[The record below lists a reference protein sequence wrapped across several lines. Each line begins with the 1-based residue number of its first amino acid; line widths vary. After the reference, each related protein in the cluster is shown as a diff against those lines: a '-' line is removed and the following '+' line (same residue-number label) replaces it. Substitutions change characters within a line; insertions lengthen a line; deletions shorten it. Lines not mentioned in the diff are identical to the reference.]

1 MSSTVKVSI
10 RIDGQ
15 EVKAIEEQNVIDA
28 IKASGIDIP
37 HICYHPNLGTIQTCD
52 TCMVEIN
59 GKLARACA
67 MKVEDGMNVETKS
80 PMARA
85 AQVEAMDRIL
95 ENHQLYCTVCDNNNG
110 NCRIHNTVEM
120 MQIEHQ
126 KYPYKPKPYK
136 VDMSHPF
143 YRYDPDQCI
152 LCGQCVEACQ
162 NVQVNET
169 LSIDWEREHPRVI
182 WDDDV
187 PINESSCVSCG
198 HCVNVCPCNALM
210 EKSMLGEAGIMTGM
224 KQELLGPMI
233 DFVKEVEPG
242 YSGIFAVSEL
252 EATLR
257 ATRIKRTKTV
267 CTFCGVGCTFEVWT
281 KGRKILKIQP
291 TPDAPVNG
299 ISTCVKGKFGWDFIN
314 SEERLTKPLI
324 RKGDEF
330 YEATWEEAL
339 ELIANKF
346 QEIRERDGADAFGF
360 ISSSKCTNEENYL
373 MQKFARAVIGT
384 NNVDNCS
391 RYCQSP
397 ATTGL
402 FRTVGY
408 GGDAGTIYDMAGAG
422 LAIIVGANPAEA
434 HPVIATRLKRAHK
447 LNGQKL
453 IVADLRKNE
462 MAERSDLFLR
472 PAPGTDH
479 VWLSAVTKYIIDQ
492 GWHDREFL
500 TKRVNGFDEYVK
512 SLEKYTLEYAEEVTR
527 IPKEQLIQTANMIY
541 EADGT
546 AIFWAMGVTQHCG
559 GSETS
564 TAISNLLLV
573 TGNFGRPNAGAF
585 PLRGHNNVQ
594 GACDFGALPNFFPGY
609 ELVTDDAVRE
619 RYEKAWNVKLPRE
632 KGLDNP
638 GMVEAIHKGKLK
650 AMYLMGEDMA
660 WVDSNANHIHAA
672 LEKLEFFVV
681 QDVFFTKTA
690 QFADVILPA
699 SPSLEKEGTFTNTER
714 RIQRLYQ
721 ALEPLGESLPDWK
734 IITALANH
742 LGAHWCYE
750 HPGEIMAEAASLTP
764 LFAGVTYERLEGWNS
779 LLWPVNADGTDTP
792 LLYTERFPF
801 PDGKAQLMPTDW
813 VPPVKTGDEY
823 DLVLNNGR
831 LLEHFHEGNMTNKSR
846 GLLYKVPDT
855 FVEVSPELAKER
867 GIKDGSLVRLES
879 EYGAVKLR
887 VIVTDRVRGNEVY
900 VPMNSTNEDS
910 AVNLLTNSF
919 YDLVTHT
926 PAYKETRVKMQVLQ
940 VEGESPLPRYNSRFG
955 KRNPQ
960 RGVEVERKWKRAD
973 YKALETAGQGE
984 K

>member
-1 MSSTVKVSI
+1 MSTTTKLSV
-10 RIDGQ
+10 RINGNEYQ
-15 EVKAIEEQNVIDA
+15 ANEGQNVVDV
-28 IKASGIDIP
+28 IKDQSIDIP

-59 GKLARACA
+59 GELVRSCA
-67 MKVEDGMNVETKS
+67 TKVAAGMDIKTKS
-80 PMARA
+80 PAAKA
-85 AQVEAMDRIL
+85 AQLEAMDRIL

-120 MQIEHQ
+120 MEIEHQ
-126 KYPYKPKPYK
+126 SRPYQSKPYE

-169 LSIDWEREHPRVI
+169 LSIDWERERPRVI
-182 WDDDV
+182 WDNDV
-187 PINESSCVSCG
+187 AINESSCVSCG

-210 EKSMLGEAGIMTGM
+210 EKSMLGEAGIMTDM
-224 KQELLGPMI
+224 KPTLLNPMI
-233 DFVKEVEPG
+233 DLVKEVEPG
-242 YSGIFAVSEL
+242 YSGIFAISEL

-257 ATRIKRTKTV
+257 ATRTKKTKTV

-281 KGRKILKIQP
+281 KGRKVLKIEP

-299 ISTCVKGKFGWDFIN
+299 ISTCVKGKFGWDFVN
-314 SEERLTKPLI
+314 SEDRLTKPLI

-330 YEATWEEAL
+330 HEATWDEAL
-339 ELIANKF
+339 NLIASKF
-346 QEIRERDGADAFGF
+346 KEIKERDGADAFGF

-373 MQKFARAVIGT
+373 LQKLARSVIGT
-384 NNVDNCS
+384 NNIDNCS

-422 LAIIVGANPAEA
+422 LGIIVGANPAEA
-434 HPVIATRLKRAHK
+434 HPVIATRLKRARK
-447 LNGQKL
+447 VNGRKL

-492 GWHDREFL
+492 GWHDVAFL
-500 TKRVNGFDEYVK
+500 HNRVNGFEEYKK
-512 SLEKYTLEYAEEVTR
+512 SIEKYTLDYAEKTTR
-527 IPKEQLIQTANMIY
+527 IPQEQLIETAKMIH

-559 GSETS
+559 ASETS

-594 GACDFGALPNFFPGY
+594 GACDFGTLPNFYPGY
-609 ELVTDDAVRE
+609 ELVTDDDVRE
-619 RYEKAWNVKLPRE
+619 RYEKAWGVALSPE
-632 KGLDNP
+632 KGLDNE
-638 GMVEAIHKGKLK
+638 GMLNAINKGELK
-650 AMYLMGEDMA
+650 AMFLMGEDMA
-660 WVDSNANHIHAA
+660 WVDANSNHVQST

-690 QFADVILPA
+690 QFANVILPA

-721 ALEPLGESLPDWK
+721 ALEPLGESRPDWQ
-734 IITALANH
+734 ILIELANR
-742 LGAHWCYE
+742 LGGDWSYASPAE
-750 HPGEIMAEAASLTP
+750 VMAESASLAP
-764 LFAGVTYERLEGWNS
+764 LFAGVSYERLEGFSS
-779 LLWPVNADGTDTP
+779 LLWPVQADGTDTP
-792 LLYTERFPF
+792 LLYTESFPF
-801 PDGKAQLMPTDW
+801 PDGKARLTPTDW
-813 VPPVKTGDEY
+813 IPPVQMPEEY
-823 DLVLNNGR
+823 DLFLNNGR
-831 LLEHFHEGNMTNKSR
+831 LLEHFHEGNMTNKSK
-846 GLLYKVPDT
+846 GIMHKAPDT
-855 FVEVSPELAKER
+855 FVEISPELAKER
-867 GIKDGSLVRLES
+867 GVKDGSLVRLQS
-879 EYGAVKLR
+879 EYGSVKLR
-887 VIVTDRVRGNEVY
+887 VVVTDRVQGKEIY
-900 VPMNSTNEDS
+900 VPMNSTSEIS
-910 AVNLLTNSF
+910 AVNLLTSSHSDATTN
-919 YDLVTHT
+919 T
-926 PAYKETRVKMQVLQ
+926 PAYKEAKVKMQVLE
-940 VEGESPLPRYNSRFG
+940 VEGENPLPRFNSRFG

-960 RGVEVERKWKRAD
+960 RGVEVERKWKRKD
-973 YKALETAGQGE
+973 YLSLETVGQGE